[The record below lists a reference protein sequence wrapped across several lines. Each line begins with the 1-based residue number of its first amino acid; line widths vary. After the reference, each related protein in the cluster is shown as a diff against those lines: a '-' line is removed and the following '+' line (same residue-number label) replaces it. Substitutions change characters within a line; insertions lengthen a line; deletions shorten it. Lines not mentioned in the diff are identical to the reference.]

1 MRNKRNQQ
9 EKRCDSKC
17 VIYFVSTCL
26 YVPSNFP
33 FPCKLPKKL
42 LSKTTMQRS
51 SRRVRE
57 GNVAKL
63 DFMPKG
69 FLKSK

>member
-33 FPCKLPKKL
+33 FPCKRPKT
-42 LSKTTMQRS
+42 SYQNQQS
-51 SRRVRE
+51 NAAVD
-57 GNVAKL
+57 